1 MKRNIAVIA
10 GGNSSEREVSL
21 RSANTVLEHLDKE
34 IYNPYLVEIKGKTMC
49 AVLDGNQYPIDLN
62 DFSFSKDGEK
72 IVFNYAYI
80 IIHGTPGENG
90 ILEGYLKLLEI
101 PHSTCGV
108 LASSLTFN
116 KFMLNQFLKSF
127 GIRIADSIMLRKG
140 DVITAAD
147 VVEKIGL
154 PCFIKPSD
162 GGSSFGTTKVKEPE
176 QIEQAIAAAFKESD
190 EIMIES
196 FMQGIEVTNGYYKT
210 KQREVFLPVT
220 EVVPKRDFFD
230 YEAKYNGAVEEIT
243 PARIPDELRDRIQKL
258 TAAIYNIVGCS
269 GIIRNDYIITS
280 GNKINLLEI
289 NTIPGMTETSFIP
302 QQIRAAG
309 MTVKDVLTE
318 IIENSFNQ

>member
-34 IYNPYLVEIKGKTMC
+34 LYNPYLVEIKGNSMT
-49 AVLDGNQYPIDLN
+49 VITNGTNTLVDLN

-72 IVFNYAYI
+72 VKFEYAYI

-90 ILEGYLKLLEI
+90 ILEGYLKMLDI

-108 LASSLTFN
+108 LASALTFN

-140 DVITAAD
+140 DTITAAD

-176 QIEQAIAAAFKESD
+176 QIEEAIAAAFNESD

-196 FMQGIEVTNGYYKT
+196 FMQGTEVTNGYYKT
-210 KQREVFLPVT
+210 KQREVMLPVT

-243 PARIPDELRDRIQKL
+243 PARIPDELRDRIQML
-258 TAAIYNIVGCS
+258 TAAIYKIVGCN
-269 GIIRNDYIITS
+269 GIIRNDYIITED
-280 GNKINLLEI
+280 NKINLLEI

-309 MTVKDVLTE
+309 MTVKEVLTE
-318 IIENSFNQ
+318 IIENSFN

>member
-34 IYNPYLVEIKGKTMC
+34 LYNPYLVEIKGNSMT
-49 AVLDGNQYPIDLN
+49 VITNGTNTPVDLN

-72 IVFNYAYI
+72 VKFEYAYI

-90 ILEGYLKLLEI
+90 ILEGYLKMLDI

-108 LASSLTFN
+108 LASALTFN

-140 DVITAAD
+140 DTITAAD

-176 QIEQAIAAAFKESD
+176 QIEEAIAAAFNESD

-196 FMQGIEVTNGYYKT
+196 FMQGREVTNGYYKT

-243 PARIPDELRDRIQKL
+243 PARIPDELRDRIQML
-258 TAAIYNIVGCS
+258 TAAIYKIVGCN
-269 GIIRNDYIITS
+269 GIIRNDYIITED
-280 GNKINLLEI
+280 NKINLLEI

-309 MTVKDVLTE
+309 MTVKEVLTE
-318 IIENSFNQ
+318 IIENSFN

>member
-154 PCFIKPSD
+154 PCFIRASD
-162 GGSSFGTTKVKEPE
+162 GGASFGTTKVKEPE

-210 KQREVFLPVT
+210 KKREVFLPVT

>member
-176 QIEQAIAAAFKESD
+176 QIEPAIAAAFKESD

-210 KQREVFLPVT
+210 KKREVFLPVT

-258 TAAIYNIVGCS
+258 TAAIYSIVGCS

>member
-34 IYNPYLVEIKGKTMC
+34 LYNPYLVEIKGNSMT
-49 AVLDGNQYPIDLN
+49 VITNGTNTPVDLN

-72 IVFNYAYI
+72 VKFEYAYI

-90 ILEGYLKLLEI
+90 ILEGYLKMLDI

-108 LASSLTFN
+108 LASALTFN

-140 DVITAAD
+140 DTITAAD

-176 QIEQAIAAAFKESD
+176 QIEEAIAAAFNESD

-196 FMQGIEVTNGYYKT
+196 FMQGTEVTNGYYKT

-243 PARIPDELRDRIQKL
+243 PARIPDELRDRIQML
-258 TAAIYNIVGCS
+258 TAAIYKIVGCN
-269 GIIRNDYIITS
+269 GIIRNDYIITED
-280 GNKINLLEI
+280 NKINLLEI

-309 MTVKDVLTE
+309 MTVKEVLTE
-318 IIENSFNQ
+318 IIENSFN

>member
-34 IYNPYLVEIKGKTMC
+34 LYNPYLVEIKGNSMT
-49 AVLDGNQYPIDLN
+49 VITNGTNTPVDLN

-72 IVFNYAYI
+72 VKFEYAYI

-90 ILEGYLKLLEI
+90 ILEGYLKMLDI

-108 LASSLTFN
+108 LASALTFN

-140 DVITAAD
+140 DTITAAD

-176 QIEQAIAAAFKESD
+176 QIEEAIAAAFNESD

-196 FMQGIEVTNGYYKT
+196 FMQGTEVTNGYYKT
-210 KQREVFLPVT
+210 KQREVMLPVT

-243 PARIPDELRDRIQKL
+243 PARIPDELRDRIQML
-258 TAAIYNIVGCS
+258 TAAIYKIVGCN
-269 GIIRNDYIITS
+269 GIIRNDYIITED
-280 GNKINLLEI
+280 NKINLLEI

-302 QQIRAAG
+302 QQIRAAR
-309 MTVKDVLTE
+309 MTVKEVLTE
-318 IIENSFNQ
+318 IIGNSFN

>member
-34 IYNPYLVEIKGKTMC
+34 LYNPYLVEIKGNSMT
-49 AVLDGNQYPIDLN
+49 VITNGTNTPVDLN

-72 IVFNYAYI
+72 VKFEYAYI

-90 ILEGYLKLLEI
+90 ILEGYLKMLDI

-108 LASSLTFN
+108 LASALTFN

-140 DVITAAD
+140 DTITAAD

-176 QIEQAIAAAFKESD
+176 QIEEAIAAAFNESD

-196 FMQGIEVTNGYYKT
+196 FMQGTEVTNGYYKT
-210 KQREVFLPVT
+210 KEREVMLPVT

-243 PARIPDELRDRIQKL
+243 PARIPDELRDRIQML
-258 TAAIYNIVGCS
+258 TAAIYKIVGCN
-269 GIIRNDYIITS
+269 GIIRNDYIITED
-280 GNKINLLEI
+280 NKINLLEI

-309 MTVKDVLTE
+309 MTVKEVLTE
-318 IIENSFNQ
+318 IIENSFN

>member
-34 IYNPYLVEIKGKTMC
+34 LYNPYLVEIKGNSMT
-49 AVLDGNQYPIDLN
+49 VITNGTNTPVDLN
-62 DFSFSKDGEK
+62 DFSFSKDEEK
-72 IVFNYAYI
+72 VNFHYAYI

-90 ILEGYLKLLEI
+90 ILEGYLKMVDI

-108 LASSLTFN
+108 LASALTFN

-140 DVITAAD
+140 DTITAAD

-176 QIEQAIAAAFKESD
+176 QIEEAIATAFNESD

-196 FMQGIEVTNGYYKT
+196 FMQGTEVTNGYYKT
-210 KQREVFLPVT
+210 KQREVMLPVT

-243 PARIPDELRDRIQKL
+243 PARIPDELRDRIQML
-258 TAAIYNIVGCS
+258 TAAIYKIVGCN
-269 GIIRNDYIITS
+269 GIIRNDYIITED
-280 GNKINLLEI
+280 NKINLLEI

-309 MTVKDVLTE
+309 MTVKEVLTE
-318 IIENSFNQ
+318 IIENSFN

>member
-21 RSANTVLEHLDKE
+21 RSAATVLEHLDKDL
-34 IYNPYLVEIKGKTMC
+34 YTPYLVEIKGRTMS
-49 AVLDGNQYPIDLN
+49 VELKERTIPVDLN

-116 KFMLNQFLKSF
+116 KFMLNQFLRSF
-127 GIRIADSIMLRKG
+127 GIRIADSIMLRRG

-147 VVEKIGL
+147 VAEKIGL

-162 GGSSFGTTKVKEPE
+162 GGSSFGTTKVKSQEEIEPA
-176 QIEQAIAAAFKESD
+176 IEAAFNESD

-196 FMQGIEVTNGYYKT
+196 FMQGVEVTNGYYKT
-210 KQREVFLPVT
+210 KKREVVLPVT

-230 YEAKYNGAVEEIT
+230 YEAKYNGAVDEIT

-258 TAAIYNIVGCS
+258 TAAIYKIVGCN
-269 GIIRNDYIITS
+269 GIIRNDYIITE

-309 MTVKDVLTE
+309 MTVKEVLTE
-318 IIENSFNQ
+318 IIEDSFN

>member
-34 IYNPYLVEIKGKTMC
+34 LYNPYLVEIKGNSMT
-49 AVLDGNQYPIDLN
+49 VITNGTNTPVDLN

-72 IVFNYAYI
+72 VKFEYAYI

-90 ILEGYLKLLEI
+90 ILEGYLKMLDI

-108 LASSLTFN
+108 LASALTFN

-140 DVITAAD
+140 DTITAAD

-176 QIEQAIAAAFKESD
+176 QIEEAIAAAFNESD
-190 EIMIES
+190 EIMIEQ
-196 FMQGIEVTNGYYKT
+196 FMQGTEVTNGYYKT
-210 KQREVFLPVT
+210 KEREVMLPVT

-243 PARIPDELRDRIQKL
+243 PARIPDELRDRIQML
-258 TAAIYNIVGCS
+258 TAAIYKIVGCN
-269 GIIRNDYIITS
+269 GIIRNDYIITED
-280 GNKINLLEI
+280 NKINLLEI

-309 MTVKDVLTE
+309 MTVKEVLTE
-318 IIENSFNQ
+318 IIENSFN

>member
-176 QIEQAIAAAFKESD
+176 QIEQAIAEAFKESD

-210 KQREVFLPVT
+210 KKREVFLPVT

-258 TAAIYNIVGCS
+258 TAAIYKIVGCN
-269 GIIRNDYIITS
+269 GIIRNDYIITE

-309 MTVKDVLTE
+309 MTVKEVLTE
-318 IIENSFNQ
+318 IIEDSFN

>member
-49 AVLDGNQYPIDLN
+49 AVLDDNQYPIDLN

-210 KQREVFLPVT
+210 KKREVFLPVT

>member
-147 VVEKIGL
+147 VVKKIGL

-210 KQREVFLPVT
+210 KKREVFLPVT

>member
-21 RSANTVLEHLDKE
+21 RSAGTIMNHLDKE
-34 IYNPYLVEIKGKTMC
+34 LYNPFLVEIKGNSMT
-49 AVLDGNQYPIDLN
+49 VITDDTNIPVDLN

-72 IVFNYAYI
+72 VKFEYAYI

-90 ILEGYLKLLEI
+90 ILEGYLKMVDI

-108 LASSLTFN
+108 LASALTFN

-140 DVITAAD
+140 DTITADD

-176 QIEQAIAAAFKESD
+176 QIEAAIEAAFNESD

-196 FMQGIEVTNGYYKT
+196 FMQGTEVTNGYYKT

-243 PARIPDELRDRIQKL
+243 PARIPDELRDRIQML
-258 TAAIYNIVGCS
+258 TAAIYKIVGCN
-269 GIIRNDYIITS
+269 GIIRNDYIITEE
-280 GNKINLLEI
+280 NKINLLEI

-309 MTVKDVLTE
+309 MTVKEVLTE
-318 IIENSFNQ
+318 IIENSFN

>member
-176 QIEQAIAAAFKESD
+176 QIEQAIAEAFKESD

-210 KQREVFLPVT
+210 KKREVFLPVT

>member
-34 IYNPYLVEIKGKTMC
+34 LYNPYLVEIKGNSMT
-49 AVLDGNQYPIDLN
+49 VITNGTNTPVDLN

-72 IVFNYAYI
+72 VKFEYAYI

-90 ILEGYLKLLEI
+90 ILEGYLKMLDI

-108 LASSLTFN
+108 LASALTFN

-140 DVITAAD
+140 DTITAAD

-176 QIEQAIAAAFKESD
+176 QIEAAIEAAFNESD

-196 FMQGIEVTNGYYKT
+196 FMQGTEVTNGYYKT
-210 KQREVFLPVT
+210 KQREVMLPVT

-243 PARIPDELRDRIQKL
+243 PARIPDELRDRIQML
-258 TAAIYNIVGCS
+258 TAAIYKIVGCN
-269 GIIRNDYIITS
+269 GIIRNDYIITED
-280 GNKINLLEI
+280 NKINLLEI

-309 MTVKDVLTE
+309 MTVKEVLTE
-318 IIENSFNQ
+318 IIENSFN

>member
-34 IYNPYLVEIKGKTMC
+34 LYNPYLVEIKGNSMT
-49 AVLDGNQYPIDLN
+49 VITNGTNTPVDLN

-72 IVFNYAYI
+72 VNFHYAYI

-90 ILEGYLKLLEI
+90 ILEGYLKMVDI

-108 LASSLTFN
+108 LASALTFN

-140 DVITAAD
+140 DKITADD

-176 QIEQAIAAAFKESD
+176 QIEAAIEAAFNESD
-190 EIMIES
+190 EIMIEL
-196 FMQGIEVTNGYYKT
+196 FMQGTEVTNGYYKT

-243 PARIPDELRDRIQKL
+243 PARIPDELRDRIQML
-258 TAAIYNIVGCS
+258 TAAIYKIVGCN
-269 GIIRNDYIITS
+269 GIIRNDYIITED
-280 GNKINLLEI
+280 NKINLLEI

-309 MTVKDVLTE
+309 MTVKEVLTE
-318 IIENSFNQ
+318 IIENSFN

>member
-1 MKRNIAVIA
+1 M
-10 GGNSSEREVSL
+10 
-21 RSANTVLEHLDKE
+21 LD
-34 IYNPYLVEIKGKTMC
+34 
-49 AVLDGNQYPIDLN
+49 
-62 DFSFSKDGEK
+62 
-72 IVFNYAYI
+72 
-80 IIHGTPGENG
+80 
-90 ILEGYLKLLEI
+90 I

-108 LASSLTFN
+108 LASALTFN

-140 DVITAAD
+140 DTITAAD

-176 QIEQAIAAAFKESD
+176 QIEEAIAAAFNESD

-196 FMQGIEVTNGYYKT
+196 FMQGTEVTNGYYKT
-210 KQREVFLPVT
+210 KQREVMLPVT

-243 PARIPDELRDRIQKL
+243 PARITDELRDRIQML
-258 TAAIYNIVGCS
+258 TAAIYKIVGCN
-269 GIIRNDYIITS
+269 GIIRNDYIITED
-280 GNKINLLEI
+280 NKINLLEI

-309 MTVKDVLTE
+309 MTVKEVLTE
-318 IIENSFNQ
+318 IIENSFN

>member
-34 IYNPYLVEIKGKTMC
+34 LYNPYLVEIKGNSMT
-49 AVLDGNQYPIDLN
+49 VITNGTNTPVDLN

-72 IVFNYAYI
+72 VKFEYAYI

-90 ILEGYLKLLEI
+90 ILEGYLKMLDI

-108 LASSLTFN
+108 LASALTFN

-127 GIRIADSIMLRKG
+127 GIRIADSIMLRKS
-140 DVITAAD
+140 DTITAAD

-176 QIEQAIAAAFKESD
+176 QIEAAIEAAFNESD
-190 EIMIES
+190 EIMIEQ
-196 FMQGIEVTNGYYKT
+196 FMQGTEVTNGYYKT
-210 KQREVFLPVT
+210 KQREVMLPVT

-243 PARIPDELRDRIQKL
+243 PARIPDELRDRIQLL
-258 TAAIYNIVGCS
+258 TAAIYKIVGCN
-269 GIIRNDYIITS
+269 GIIRNDYIITED
-280 GNKINLLEI
+280 NKINLLEI

-309 MTVKDVLTE
+309 MTVKEVLTE
-318 IIENSFNQ
+318 IIENSFN

>member
-1 MKRNIAVIA
+1 MTVITN
-10 GGNSSEREVSL
+10 GT
-21 RSANTVLEHLDKE
+21 NTPV
-34 IYNPYLVEIKGKTMC
+34 
-49 AVLDGNQYPIDLN
+49 DLN

-72 IVFNYAYI
+72 VKFEYAYI

-90 ILEGYLKLLEI
+90 ILEGYLKMLDI

-108 LASSLTFN
+108 LASALTFN

-140 DVITAAD
+140 DTITAAD

-176 QIEQAIAAAFKESD
+176 QIEEAIAAAFNESD

-196 FMQGIEVTNGYYKT
+196 FMQGTEVTNGYYKT
-210 KQREVFLPVT
+210 KQREVMLPVT

-243 PARIPDELRDRIQKL
+243 PARIPDELRDRIQML
-258 TAAIYNIVGCS
+258 TAAIYKIVGCN
-269 GIIRNDYIITS
+269 GIIRNDYIITED
-280 GNKINLLEI
+280 NKINLLEI

-309 MTVKDVLTE
+309 MTVKEVLTE
-318 IIENSFNQ
+318 IIENSFN

>member
-34 IYNPYLVEIKGKTMC
+34 LYNPYLVEIKGNSMT
-49 AVLDGNQYPIDLN
+49 VITNGTNTPVDLN

-72 IVFNYAYI
+72 VKFEYAYI

-90 ILEGYLKLLEI
+90 ILEGYLKMVDI

-108 LASSLTFN
+108 LASALTFN

-140 DVITAAD
+140 DTITADD

-176 QIEQAIAAAFKESD
+176 QIEAAIEAAFNESD

-196 FMQGIEVTNGYYKT
+196 FMQGTEVTNGYYKT
-210 KQREVFLPVT
+210 KQREVMLPVT

-230 YEAKYNGAVEEIT
+230 YEAKYDATMSDEIIPGRFSEEIT
-243 PARIPDELRDRIQKL
+243 DRIQEM
-258 TAAIYNIVGCS
+258 AS
-269 GIIRNDYIITS
+269 
-280 GNKINLLEI
+280 EI
-289 NTIPGMTETSFIP
+289 FCF
-302 QQIRAAG
+302 
-309 MTVKDVLTE
+309 K
-318 IIENSFNQ
+318 

>member
-34 IYNPYLVEIKGKTMC
+34 LYNPYLVEIKGNSMT
-49 AVLDGNQYPIDLN
+49 VITNGTNTPVDLN

-72 IVFNYAYI
+72 VKFEYAYI

-90 ILEGYLKLLEI
+90 ILEGYLKMLDI

-108 LASSLTFN
+108 LASALTFN
-116 KFMLNQFLKSF
+116 KFMLNQFLKIF

-140 DVITAAD
+140 DTITAAD

-176 QIEQAIAAAFKESD
+176 QIEEAIAAAFNESD
-190 EIMIES
+190 EIMIEQ
-196 FMQGIEVTNGYYKT
+196 FMQGTEVTNGYYKT
-210 KQREVFLPVT
+210 KQREVMLPVT

-243 PARIPDELRDRIQKL
+243 PARITDELRDRIQML
-258 TAAIYNIVGCS
+258 TAAIYKIVGCN
-269 GIIRNDYIITS
+269 GIIRNDYIITED
-280 GNKINLLEI
+280 NKINLLEI

-309 MTVKDVLTE
+309 MTVKEVLTE
-318 IIENSFNQ
+318 IIENSFN

>member
-34 IYNPYLVEIKGKTMC
+34 LYNPYLVEIKGNSMT
-49 AVLDGNQYPIDLN
+49 VITNGTNTPVDLN

-72 IVFNYAYI
+72 VKFEYAYI

-90 ILEGYLKLLEI
+90 ILEGYLKMLDI

-108 LASSLTFN
+108 LASALTFN

-140 DVITAAD
+140 DTITAAD

-176 QIEQAIAAAFKESD
+176 QIEEAIAAAFNESD

-196 FMQGIEVTNGYYKT
+196 FMQGTEVTNGYYKT
-210 KQREVFLPVT
+210 KQREVMLPVT

-243 PARIPDELRDRIQKL
+243 PARIPDELRDRIQML
-258 TAAIYNIVGCS
+258 TAAIYKIVGCN
-269 GIIRNDYIITS
+269 GIIRNDYIITED
-280 GNKINLLEI
+280 NKINLLEI

-309 MTVKDVLTE
+309 MTVKEVLTE
-318 IIENSFNQ
+318 IIENSFN

>member
-34 IYNPYLVEIKGKTMC
+34 LYNPYLVEIKGNSMT
-49 AVLDGNQYPIDLN
+49 VITNGTNTPVDLN

-72 IVFNYAYI
+72 VKFEYAYI

-90 ILEGYLKLLEI
+90 ILEGYLKMLDI
-101 PHSTCGV
+101 SHSTCGV
-108 LASSLTFN
+108 LASALTFN

-140 DVITAAD
+140 DTITAAD

-176 QIEQAIAAAFKESD
+176 QIEEAIAAAFNESD

-196 FMQGIEVTNGYYKT
+196 FMQGTEVTNGYYKT
-210 KQREVFLPVT
+210 KQREVMLPVT

-243 PARIPDELRDRIQKL
+243 PARIPDELRDRIQML
-258 TAAIYNIVGCS
+258 TAAIYKIVGCN
-269 GIIRNDYIITS
+269 GIIRNDYIITED
-280 GNKINLLEI
+280 NKINLLEI

-309 MTVKDVLTE
+309 MTVKEVLTE
-318 IIENSFNQ
+318 IIENSFN

>member
-21 RSANTVLEHLDKE
+21 RSAGTIMNHLDKE
-34 IYNPYLVEIKGKTMC
+34 LYNPFLVEIKGNSMT
-49 AVLDGNQYPIDLN
+49 VITDDTNIPVDLN

-72 IVFNYAYI
+72 VKFEYAYI

-90 ILEGYLKLLEI
+90 ILEGYLKMLDI

-108 LASSLTFN
+108 LASALTFN

-140 DVITAAD
+140 DTITADD

-176 QIEQAIAAAFKESD
+176 QIEAAIEAAFNESD

-196 FMQGIEVTNGYYKT
+196 FMQGTEVTNGYYKT
-210 KQREVFLPVT
+210 KQREVMLPVT

-243 PARIPDELRDRIQKL
+243 PARIPDELRDRIQML
-258 TAAIYNIVGCS
+258 TAAIYKIVGCN
-269 GIIRNDYIITS
+269 GIIRNDYIITED
-280 GNKINLLEI
+280 NKINLLEI

-309 MTVKDVLTE
+309 MTVKEVLTE
-318 IIENSFNQ
+318 IIENSFN

>member
-21 RSANTVLEHLDKE
+21 RSAGTIMNHLDKE
-34 IYNPYLVEIKGKTMC
+34 LYNPFLVEIKGNSMT
-49 AVLDGNQYPIDLN
+49 VITDDTNIPVDLN

-72 IVFNYAYI
+72 VKFEYAYI

-90 ILEGYLKLLEI
+90 ILEGYLKMLDI

-108 LASSLTFN
+108 LASALTFN

-140 DVITAAD
+140 DTITADD

-176 QIEQAIAAAFKESD
+176 QIEAAIEAAFNESD

-196 FMQGIEVTNGYYKT
+196 FMQGTEVTNGYYKT

-243 PARIPDELRDRIQKL
+243 PARIPDELRDRIQML
-258 TAAIYNIVGCS
+258 TAAIYKIVGCN
-269 GIIRNDYIITS
+269 GIIRNDYIITED
-280 GNKINLLEI
+280 NKINLLEI

-309 MTVKDVLTE
+309 MTVKEVLTE
-318 IIENSFNQ
+318 IIENSFN

>member
-34 IYNPYLVEIKGKTMC
+34 LYNPYLVEIKGNSMT
-49 AVLDGNQYPIDLN
+49 VITNGTNTPVDLN

-72 IVFNYAYI
+72 VKFEYAYI

-90 ILEGYLKLLEI
+90 ILEGYLKMLDI

-108 LASSLTFN
+108 LASALTFN

-140 DVITAAD
+140 DTITAAN

-176 QIEQAIAAAFKESD
+176 QIEEAIAAAFNESD
-190 EIMIES
+190 EIMIEQ
-196 FMQGIEVTNGYYKT
+196 FMQGTEVTNGYYKT
-210 KQREVFLPVT
+210 KQREVMLPVT

-243 PARIPDELRDRIQKL
+243 PARIPDELRDRIQML
-258 TAAIYNIVGCS
+258 TAAIYKIVGCN
-269 GIIRNDYIITS
+269 GIIRNDYIITED
-280 GNKINLLEI
+280 NKINLLEI

-309 MTVKDVLTE
+309 MTVKEVLTE

>member
-34 IYNPYLVEIKGKTMC
+34 LYNPYLVEIKGNSMTVITNGTKTP
-49 AVLDGNQYPIDLN
+49 VDLN

-72 IVFNYAYI
+72 VKFEYAYI

-90 ILEGYLKLLEI
+90 ILEGYLKMLDI

-108 LASSLTFN
+108 LASALTFN

-140 DVITAAD
+140 DTITAAD

-176 QIEQAIAAAFKESD
+176 QIEEAIAAAFNESD

-196 FMQGIEVTNGYYKT
+196 FMQGTEVTNGYYKT
-210 KQREVFLPVT
+210 KQREVMLPVT

-243 PARIPDELRDRIQKL
+243 PARIPDELRDRIQML
-258 TAAIYNIVGCS
+258 TAAIYKIVGCN
-269 GIIRNDYIITS
+269 GIIRNDYIITED
-280 GNKINLLEI
+280 NKINLLEI

-309 MTVKDVLTE
+309 MTVKEVLTE
-318 IIENSFNQ
+318 IIENSFN

>member
-49 AVLDGNQYPIDLN
+49 AVVDGNQYPIDLN

-210 KQREVFLPVT
+210 KKREVFLPVT

>member
-34 IYNPYLVEIKGKTMC
+34 LYNPYLVEIKGNSMT
-49 AVLDGNQYPIDLN
+49 VITNGTNTPVDLN

-72 IVFNYAYI
+72 VKFEYAYI

-90 ILEGYLKLLEI
+90 ILEGYLKMLDI

-108 LASSLTFN
+108 LASALTFN

-140 DVITAAD
+140 DTITAAD

-176 QIEQAIAAAFKESD
+176 QIEEAIAAAFNESD
-190 EIMIES
+190 EIMIEQ
-196 FMQGIEVTNGYYKT
+196 FMQGTEVTNGYYKT
-210 KQREVFLPVT
+210 KQREVMLPVT

-243 PARIPDELRDRIQKL
+243 PARIPDELRDRIQML
-258 TAAIYNIVGCS
+258 TAAIYKIVGCN
-269 GIIRNDYIITS
+269 GIIRNDYIITED
-280 GNKINLLEI
+280 NKINLLEI

-309 MTVKDVLTE
+309 MTVKEVLTE

>member
-210 KQREVFLPVT
+210 KNREVFLPVT

>member
-34 IYNPYLVEIKGKTMC
+34 LYNPYLVEIKGNSMT
-49 AVLDGNQYPIDLN
+49 VITNGTNTPVDLN

-72 IVFNYAYI
+72 VNFHYAYI

-90 ILEGYLKLLEI
+90 ILEGYLKMVDI

-108 LASSLTFN
+108 LASALTFN

-140 DVITAAD
+140 DTITADD

-176 QIEQAIAAAFKESD
+176 QIEAAIEAAFNESD
-190 EIMIES
+190 EIMIEQ
-196 FMQGIEVTNGYYKT
+196 FMQGTEVTNGYYKT
-210 KQREVFLPVT
+210 KQREVMLPVT

-243 PARIPDELRDRIQKL
+243 PARIPDELRDRIQLL
-258 TAAIYNIVGCS
+258 TAAIYKIVGCN
-269 GIIRNDYIITS
+269 GIIRNDYIITED
-280 GNKINLLEI
+280 NKINLLEI

-309 MTVKDVLTE
+309 MTVKEVLTE
-318 IIENSFNQ
+318 IIENSFN

>member
-34 IYNPYLVEIKGKTMC
+34 LYNPYLVEIKGNSMT
-49 AVLDGNQYPIDLN
+49 VITNETNTPVDLN

-72 IVFNYAYI
+72 VKFEYAYI

-90 ILEGYLKLLEI
+90 ILEGYLKMLDI

-108 LASSLTFN
+108 LASALTFN

-140 DVITAAD
+140 DTITAAD

-176 QIEQAIAAAFKESD
+176 QIEEAIAAAFNESD

-196 FMQGIEVTNGYYKT
+196 FMQGTEVTNGYYKT
-210 KQREVFLPVT
+210 KQREVMLPVT

-243 PARIPDELRDRIQKL
+243 PARIPDELRDRIQML
-258 TAAIYNIVGCS
+258 TAAIYKIVGCN
-269 GIIRNDYIITS
+269 GIIRNDYIITED
-280 GNKINLLEI
+280 NKINLLEI

-309 MTVKDVLTE
+309 MTVKEVLTE
-318 IIENSFNQ
+318 IIENSFN

>member
-34 IYNPYLVEIKGKTMC
+34 LYNPYLVEIKGNSMT
-49 AVLDGNQYPIDLN
+49 VITNGTNTPVDLN

-72 IVFNYAYI
+72 VKFEYAYI

-90 ILEGYLKLLEI
+90 ILEGYLKMLDI

-108 LASSLTFN
+108 LASALTFN

-140 DVITAAD
+140 DTITAAD

-176 QIEQAIAAAFKESD
+176 QIEAAIEAAFNESD
-190 EIMIES
+190 EIMIEQ
-196 FMQGIEVTNGYYKT
+196 FMQGTEVTNGYYKT
-210 KQREVFLPVT
+210 KQREVMLPVT

-243 PARIPDELRDRIQKL
+243 PARIPDELRDRIQML
-258 TAAIYNIVGCS
+258 TAAIYKIVGCN
-269 GIIRNDYIITS
+269 GIIRNDYIITED
-280 GNKINLLEI
+280 NKINLLEI

-309 MTVKDVLTE
+309 MTVKEVLTE
-318 IIENSFNQ
+318 IIENSFN

>member
-34 IYNPYLVEIKGKTMC
+34 LYNPYLVEIKGNSMT
-49 AVLDGNQYPIDLN
+49 VITNGTNTPVDLN

-72 IVFNYAYI
+72 VNFHYAYI

-90 ILEGYLKLLEI
+90 ILEGYLKMVDI

-108 LASSLTFN
+108 LASALTFN

-140 DVITAAD
+140 DTITAAD

-176 QIEQAIAAAFKESD
+176 QIEEAIAAAFNESD
-190 EIMIES
+190 EIMIEQ
-196 FMQGIEVTNGYYKT
+196 FMQGTEVTNGYYKT
-210 KQREVFLPVT
+210 KQREVMLPVT

-243 PARIPDELRDRIQKL
+243 PARIPDELRDRIQML
-258 TAAIYNIVGCS
+258 TAAIYKIVGCN
-269 GIIRNDYIITS
+269 GIIRNDYIITED
-280 GNKINLLEI
+280 NKINLLEI

-309 MTVKDVLTE
+309 MTVKEVLTE
-318 IIENSFNQ
+318 IIENSFN

>member
-34 IYNPYLVEIKGKTMC
+34 LYNPYLVEIKGNSMT
-49 AVLDGNQYPIDLN
+49 VITNGTNTPVDLN

-72 IVFNYAYI
+72 VNFHYAYI

-90 ILEGYLKLLEI
+90 ILEGYLKMLDI

-108 LASSLTFN
+108 LASALTFN

-140 DVITAAD
+140 DKITADD

-176 QIEQAIAAAFKESD
+176 QIEAAIEAAFNESD

-196 FMQGIEVTNGYYKT
+196 FMQGTEVTNGYYKT

-243 PARIPDELRDRIQKL
+243 PARIPDELRDRIQML
-258 TAAIYNIVGCS
+258 TAAIYKIVGCN
-269 GIIRNDYIITS
+269 GIIRNDYIITED
-280 GNKINLLEI
+280 NKINLLEI

-309 MTVKDVLTE
+309 MTVKEVLTE
-318 IIENSFNQ
+318 IIENSFN

>member
-34 IYNPYLVEIKGKTMC
+34 LYNPYLVEIKGNSMT
-49 AVLDGNQYPIDLN
+49 VITNGTNTPVDLN

-72 IVFNYAYI
+72 VEFEYAYI

-90 ILEGYLKLLEI
+90 ILEGYLKMLDI

-108 LASSLTFN
+108 LASALTFN

-140 DVITAAD
+140 DTITAAD

-176 QIEQAIAAAFKESD
+176 QIEEAIAAAFNESD
-190 EIMIES
+190 EIMIEQ
-196 FMQGIEVTNGYYKT
+196 FMQGTEVTNGYYKT
-210 KQREVFLPVT
+210 KQREVMLPVT

-243 PARIPDELRDRIQKL
+243 PARIPDELRDRIQML
-258 TAAIYNIVGCS
+258 TAAIYKIVGCN
-269 GIIRNDYIITS
+269 GIIRNDYIITED
-280 GNKINLLEI
+280 NKINLLEI

-309 MTVKDVLTE
+309 MTVKEVLTE
-318 IIENSFNQ
+318 IIENSFN

>member
-34 IYNPYLVEIKGKTMC
+34 LYNPYLVEIKGNSMT
-49 AVLDGNQYPIDLN
+49 VITNGTNTPVDLN

-72 IVFNYAYI
+72 VKFEYAYI

-90 ILEGYLKLLEI
+90 ILEGYLKMLDI

-108 LASSLTFN
+108 LASALTFN

-140 DVITAAD
+140 DTITAAD

-176 QIEQAIAAAFKESD
+176 QIEEAIAAAFNESD
-190 EIMIES
+190 EIMIEQ
-196 FMQGIEVTNGYYKT
+196 FMQGTEVTNGYYKT
-210 KQREVFLPVT
+210 KQREVMLPVT

-243 PARIPDELRDRIQKL
+243 PARIPDELRDRIQIL
-258 TAAIYNIVGCS
+258 TAAIYKIVGCN
-269 GIIRNDYIITS
+269 GIIRNDYIITED
-280 GNKINLLEI
+280 NKINLLEI

-309 MTVKDVLTE
+309 MTVKEVLTE
-318 IIENSFNQ
+318 IIENSFN